1 MNVGEIYM
9 YGGNAAPAG
18 FLICDGSAVSL
29 TTFAELFSAIGS
41 TFGYGDGETTFNLP
55 DLTGRVVVGAS
66 IGNPIGTTGGEE
78 THVLV
83 AGEMPSHSHNIQSHG
98 HTNNITV
105 TTPNLTHSI
114 TQPAFTYQAP
124 SSLEARPTG
133 TDAGYSTV
141 SSVNATRSANLAIAN
156 HTSTACTKTGSVT
169 DCDAF
174 DTSSTGT
181 GTAHDNMQPYITIT
195 HIIYTGVNI

>member
-18 FLICDGSAVSL
+18 FLICDGSAVSR
-29 TTFAELFSAIGS
+29 TTFADLFSVIGS
-41 TFGYGDGETTFNLP
+41 TFGDGDGETTFNLP

-66 IGNPIGTTGGEE
+66 IGNPIGTAGGEE

-105 TTPNLTHSI
+105 TTPKLTHSI

-124 SSLEARPTG
+124 SSLESRPTG

-156 HTSTACTKTGSVT
+156 HTATACTKTGSVT

-174 DTSSTGT
+174 DTTSTGT
-181 GTAHDNMQPYITIT
+181 GTAHDNMQPYITIN

>member
-18 FLICDGSAVSL
+18 FLICDGSAVSR
-29 TTFAELFSAIGS
+29 TTFADLFSVIGS
-41 TFGYGDGETTFNLP
+41 TFGDGDGETTFNLP

-66 IGNPIGTTGGEE
+66 IGNPIGTAGGEE

-83 AGEMPSHSHNIQSHG
+83 VGEMPSHSHNIQSHG

-105 TTPNLTHSI
+105 TTPKLTHSI

-124 SSLEARPTG
+124 SSLESRPTG

-156 HTSTACTKTGSVT
+156 HTATACTKTGSVT

-174 DTSSTGT
+174 DTTSTGT
-181 GTAHDNMQPYITIT
+181 GTAHDNMQPYITIN